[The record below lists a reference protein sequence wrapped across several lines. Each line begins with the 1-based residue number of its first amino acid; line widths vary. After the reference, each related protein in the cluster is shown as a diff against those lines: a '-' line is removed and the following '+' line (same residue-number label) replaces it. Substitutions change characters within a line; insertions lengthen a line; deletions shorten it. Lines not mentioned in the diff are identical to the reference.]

1 MSIRSTVLRCS
12 VAAAMLALAP
22 LPAPAQQ
29 VTKIRAVAQ
38 GIANFAVLLVAREK
52 GMCKEQNL
60 DVTWSFVSQGA
71 LGVEAVFGGSAEL
84 AGNMVIEPLIA
95 RGKGLDV
102 MYHIRV
108 ARIRPAPP
116 DSSG

>member
-38 GIANFAVLLVAREK
+38 GIANFAVLLVARDK
-52 GMCKEQNL
+52 GMFKEQNL

-71 LGVEAVFGGSAEL
+71 LGVEGCSAAAL
-84 AGNMVIEPLIA
+84 NS
-95 RGKGLDV
+95 
-102 MYHIRV
+102 
-108 ARIRPAPP
+108 PATR
-116 DSSG
+116 SSSR